1 MTITAGVT
9 EVGEVLPN
17 GQRPLPSLG
26 CAFGFATPPP
36 QDRNFP
42 LDPHLALLARH
53 PSESMQIDLRI
64 ISAIACD
71 VKGRID

>member
-26 CAFGFATPPP
+26 CAFGFATPP
-36 QDRNFP
+36 
-42 LDPHLALLARH
+42 
-53 PSESMQIDLRI
+53 LRTG
-64 ISAIACD
+64 ISHSIHISHFWRVIRAN
-71 VKGRID
+71 